1 MKIRG
6 RILALAITPL
16 IVLGVV
22 LMIFCS
28 SKISSICSEDT
39 ETGLHAACVA
49 LRDNLTT
56 LPGDYYLDGDILYK
70 GDFNITD
77 STYLADNVKSGTNY
91 DMTVFF
97 GDTRYMT
104 SVTGADGKRVL
115 YTQAGEGVI
124 NTVLKGG
131 KEYFS
136 DNVSV
141 VGQPYY
147 GYYVPLYDSN
157 KAIVGMVFAGAP
169 QARVKSEI
177 NSAVLFI
184 AGVLLIIIAIAA
196 VALIILVGRI
206 TGAIQEGAAVLD
218 EVATGNLKADISDT
232 LLARSDE
239 VGDMS
244 RSIGSLKG
252 ELSKI
257 VREITDISDEV
268 GVSSTDLNAKG
279 EDTSAHMKQVDR
291 AVSEIAEGAY
301 NQAEETQKCT
311 SNVIEMGNMIED
323 NAEDIRS
330 LNENAKAIKARG
342 EKAVAALKELETTND
357 RTKSSIDVIYE
368 QTNTTN
374 TSAQQI
380 KEATAL
386 ITSIAEETNLLS
398 LNASIEAARAGES
411 GRGFA
416 VVASQISKLAEQSN
430 ESAQQIEEIITNLL
444 RESGKSVETMNG
456 VMETMN
462 EQSTQLTNTS
472 AEVIKVIE
480 EVDNALV
487 AIDNVASKTQELN
500 SARQKV
506 VDTIQNLSA
515 IAEENASS
523 SEETASSANEVSVIV
538 EDIAN
543 QAKSLNN
550 NSADLKRSVSFF
562 KL

>member
-6 RILALAITPL
+6 KILALAATPL
-16 IVLGVV
+16 VVLGVV
-22 LMIFCS
+22 LIIFS
-28 SKISSICSEDT
+28 INKISSICADDT
-39 ETGLHAACVA
+39 EKGLHAACVA
-49 LRDNLTT
+49 LRDT
-56 LPGDYYLDGDILYK
+56 LDVLDGEYYLDGDILYK
-70 GDFNITD
+70 GDFDITN
-77 STYLADNVKSGTNY
+77 SEYLADNVKNGTTY
-91 DMTVFF
+91 DMTIFY

-104 SVTGADGKRVL
+104 SVVDTDGKRAL

-136 DNVSV
+136 DNVTV

-147 GYYVPLYDSN
+147 GYYIPLYDGSG
-157 KAIVGMVFAGAP
+157 AVIGMVFAGAP
-169 QARVKSEI
+169 QATVKSEI

-184 AGVLLIIIAIAA
+184 IGVMVIIMAIAMA
-196 VALIILVGRI
+196 ILFVLTGRI
-206 TGAIQEGAAVLD
+206 AGAIKTGAEILD
-218 EVATGNLKADISDT
+218 EVSTGQ
-232 LLARSDE
+232 LAVEVPDSIINRTDE
-239 VGDMS
+239 IGDMAG
-244 RSIGSLKG
+244 SIKSLK
-252 ELSKI
+252 EKLSDI
-257 VREITDISDEV
+257 VGNIVNISKDV
-268 GVSSTDLNAKG
+268 ASSSTELNDRSENTAR
-279 EDTSAHMKQVDR
+279 HMGQVDK

-311 SNVIEMGNMIED
+311 ENVIRMGNMIED
-323 NAEDIRS
+323 NAEDIRA
-330 LNENAKAIKARG
+330 LNENAKAIKERG
-342 EKAVAALKELETTND
+342 EKAVTALKELETTND

-430 ESAQQIEEIITNLL
+430 ESAQQIEQIITNLL
-444 RESGKSVETMNG
+444 RESSKSVETMNE

-462 EQSTQLTNTS
+462 EQNTQLSNTS

-480 EVDNALV
+480 EVDNAII
-487 AIDNVASKTQELN
+487 AIDNVANKTREIN
-500 SARQKV
+500 DARGIV
-506 VDTIQNLSA
+506 IDTIQNLSA

-523 SEETASSANEVSVIV
+523 SEETASSANEVSSIV
-538 EDIAN
+538 SEIADN
-543 QAKSLNN
+543 AKNLKGN
-550 NSADLKRSVSFF
+550 ADDLDKNVAFF